1 MKPAQILGFLM
12 IVLIGLGLIGTIIP
26 DDGWKINDD
35 LVIRF
40 PSPSS
45 LFEHSKE
52 PQVDISEIIAMPT
65 DETAIVDPIT
75 IVTTDT
81 APDPMNVDPAQVEIA
96 DQGAFTLDTASLAPL
111 EARIALHYPDGDKSV
126 LHPFFSSLVK
136 ARHGKRPI
144 RVVHYGDSQLEG
156 DRITSYIRNKL
167 QSQFGGSGPGL
178 FPVADIVPHMSVVR
192 ELSPNWDRYSVMN
205 RKEAGS
211 DHMRYGA
218 LSSLS
223 KFTPILPD
231 SVPPDTID
239 ATGTITL
246 AKGRRAYSKA
256 QQFNVCRIYFGWHR
270 APLSLTCEA
279 DGEQIGSEVIEPTST
294 LIKREWR
301 FNGTP
306 ENITI
311 GMSGRD
317 SPEVYAVSLEGSTG
331 VNVDNV
337 AARGGAGYEFNKV
350 DQQLLKQMLGD
361 LNVKLLI
368 LQYGGNVLP
377 HMKSVEDAQKYGRAF
392 GAQIARFKRMIP
404 GVCVIV
410 IGPSDMSIKEGE
422 DMVTRPFL
430 EDVRDAMKE
439 NSIAQ
444 GAAFWDLY
452 EAMGGRGSM
461 VSWVN
466 ATPPLAASDFTHFSP
481 QGAKKVGEMFYNA
494 LINDLAEWMAVKE
507 EVQ

>member
-1 MKPAQILGFLM
+1 MKPAQILAFLL
-12 IVLIGLGLIGTIIP
+12 IVLIGLGIIGTIIP
-26 DDGWKINDD
+26 DDGLKITDD

-40 PSPSS
+40 PSPPS
-45 LFEHSKE
+45 LIANNAEE
-52 PQVDISEIIAMPT
+52 QVDISEIIAMPT

-75 IVTTDT
+75 IATTDT

-96 DQGAFTLDTASLAPL
+96 DQGAFTLDTSALAPL
-111 EARIALHYPDGDKSV
+111 EERIMLHYPDGDKSV
-126 LHPFFSSLVK
+126 LHPFFASLVK
-136 ARHGKRPI
+136 ARNGKRPI

-167 QSQFGGSGPGL
+167 QSQFGGTGPGL

-205 RKEAGS
+205 RKEAGA
-211 DHMRYGA
+211 DHLRYGA
-218 LSSLS
+218 LSSFS

-231 SVPPDTID
+231 SVPLDTIEH
-239 ATGTITL
+239 TGTIKL
-246 AKGRRAYSKA
+246 GKGRRAYTKA
-256 QQFNVCRIYFGWHR
+256 QQFNVCRIYFGWNR
-270 APLSLTCEA
+270 APVSLTCGI
-279 DGEQIGSEVIEPTST
+279 DGEQIGSEVIEPSTS

-301 FNGTP
+301 FASPP

-311 GMSGRD
+311 EMSGRD
-317 SPEVYAVSLEGSTG
+317 SPEVYAVSLEGTTG

-337 AARGGAGYEFNKV
+337 AARGGAGYEFSKV
-350 DQQLLKQMLGD
+350 DQQLLREMLGD

-494 LINDLAEWMAVKE
+494 LINDLAEWMAKKE